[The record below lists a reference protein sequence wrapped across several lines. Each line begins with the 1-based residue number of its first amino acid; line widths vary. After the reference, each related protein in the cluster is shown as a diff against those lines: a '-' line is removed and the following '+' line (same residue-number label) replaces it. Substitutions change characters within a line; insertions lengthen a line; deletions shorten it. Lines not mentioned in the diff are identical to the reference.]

1 MWGTALTPRHLG
13 KTIIRR
19 LAATVLLSILPPA
32 MLLAVLAARG
42 KLSLVVLAVVLGAAL
57 AGGIAASAM
66 VVRVLIERRQS
77 LEAAAEA
84 LEARRRPARLATGDY
99 LVGSSE
105 QRLMAVADAMVR
117 EVENLAEQREELE
130 AILRSMSEGVVV
142 TDTRGEV
149 MLINGVAREML
160 ELGPEVDYRGRTLVE
175 ICRDPAVQQL
185 IAASLNTPNQWSES
199 IELAI
204 QRSGSLRRLR
214 VTAGAVGASSR
225 ARAAWVLLFY
235 DVTQLKAYE
244 GLRSDFI
251 ANLTHEIRTPLSA
264 LCGYAETLL
273 EGVEDPDAERRFLGI
288 IERQSHRL
296 ARLVDDLIS
305 LSDLERGLTPMQF
318 QALDARRLFDE
329 AVELMREP
337 AERQGVE
344 LEIQCAD
351 GLELAGDHDR
361 LYQVLLNLLDNA
373 IKYTPR
379 GGRVTVSASVPAL
392 RKAGSKPVVELL
404 VSDTGE
410 GIPAQH
416 IPRLTERFY
425 RVDRAR
431 SRGMGGTGL
440 GLAIVKHIVQ
450 LHEGDLQIESRM
462 REGTTVRIRLP
473 LRQPSVAVAGQPP
486 AATAAS

>member
-1 MWGTALTPRHLG
+1 M
-13 KTIIRR
+13 
-19 LAATVLLSILPPA
+19 LLSILPPA

-42 KLSLVVLAVVLGAAL
+42 KLSLVVLAVVLGVAL
-57 AGGIAASAM
+57 IGGIVASAM
-66 VVRVLIERRQS
+66 VVRVLIERKQS
-77 LEAAAEA
+77 LEAAAEE
-84 LEARRRPARLATGDY
+84 LEAHRHPARVATGDY
-99 LVGSSE
+99 LVGLSE
-105 QRLMAVADAMVR
+105 QRLMAAAEAIVR
-117 EVENLAEQREELE
+117 EVETLAEQREELE

-142 TDTRGEV
+142 TAAHGEV

-160 ELGPEVDYRGRTLVE
+160 DLGPEVDYRGRSLVE

-185 IAASLNTPNQWSES
+185 VAPPSDARNEWPKS

-204 QRSGSLRRLR
+204 QKPGALRRLR
-214 VTAGAVGASSR
+214 VTAGAVGASP

-273 EGVEDPDAERRFLGI
+273 DGVDDPDTQRRFLRI

-296 ARLVDDLIS
+296 ARLVDDLVS
-305 LSDLERGLTPMQF
+305 LSDLERGLSPMQF
-318 QALDARRLFDE
+318 KALDARRLFEE

-344 LEIQCAD
+344 LEIQCAG
-351 GLELAGDHDR
+351 GLELVGDHDR

-379 GGRVTVSASVPAL
+379 GGRVTVSAGVPLL
-392 RKAGSKPVVELL
+392 REAGAKAVVELA

-431 SRGMGGTGL
+431 SRELGGTGL

-450 LHEGDLQIESRM
+450 LHEGDLKIESRM
-462 REGTTVRIRLP
+462 REGTTVRIALP
-473 LRQPSVAVAGQPP
+473 LPSAAASGQPP
-486 AATAAS
+486 AVTVAS

>member
-1 MWGTALTPRHLG
+1 M
-13 KTIIRR
+13 
-19 LAATVLLSILPPA
+19 ATVLLSILPPA
-32 MLLAVLAARG
+32 TLLAVLAARG
-42 KLSLVVLAVVLGAAL
+42 RLSFVLLALVLGAAL

-66 VVRVLIERRQS
+66 VVRVLIERKES

-84 LEARRRPARLATGDY
+84 LEARRNPARLATADY
-99 LVGSSE
+99 LLGSSE
-105 QRLMAVADAMVR
+105 QRLLAAAEAIVH
-117 EVENLAEQREELE
+117 EVETLAEQREELE

-142 TDTRGEV
+142 TDAHGEV
-149 MLINGVAREML
+149 MLINGAARAML
-160 ELGPEVDYRGRTLVE
+160 ELSAEVDYRGRGLVE
-175 ICRDPAVQQL
+175 ICRDPAIQQL
-185 IAASLNTPNQWSES
+185 VTAPTNIQEQWPDS
-199 IELAI
+199 IELVI
-204 QRSGSLRRLR
+204 KRSGSLRHLR
-214 VTAGAVGASSR
+214 VTAGAVGATSQAR
-225 ARAAWVLLFY
+225 AAAWVLLLY

-296 ARLVDDLIS
+296 ARLVDDLVS
-305 LSDLERGLTPMQF
+305 LSDLERGLTPMHF
-318 QALDARRLFDE
+318 QALEVRRLFDE

-361 LYQVLLNLLDNA
+361 LYQVLINLLDNA

-379 GGRVTVSASVPAL
+379 GGRVTLSGAVPPVREAD
-392 RKAGSKPVVELL
+392 AKPVIELA

-431 SRGMGGTGL
+431 SRGLGGTGL

-450 LHEGDLQIESRM
+450 LHEGDLKIESRV
-462 REGTTVRIRLP
+462 REGTTVRIQLP
-473 LRQPSVAVAGQPP
+473 LAQPSVAAAP
-486 AATAAS
+486 APRAVAAS